1 MSKNDKKRRI
11 TIEIIGGFI
20 LLAIIIFL
28 VLFLNHKYEISF
40 YLDNGAN
47 VGTVQVKYNKMINE
61 EDIKGKDV
69 LGESFINWYEI
80 IEAKDGEDVLADK
93 PFDFKTKVTKDIKL
107 KAVFDE
113 TNKLD

>member
-1 MSKNDKKRRI
+1 MNKKIRI
-11 TIEIIGGFI
+11 IAVIIGVI
-20 LLAIIIFL
+20 LLLVVIFL
-28 VLFLNHKYEISF
+28 SLFFNRKFEVRF
-40 YLDNGAN
+40 YLDNG
-47 VGTVQVKYNKMINE
+47 VQVKYNKMINE

-80 IEAKDGEDVLADK
+80 IEAKDGKDVLADK

>member
-1 MSKNDKKRRI
+1 MNKKIRI
-11 TIEIIGGFI
+11 IAVIIGVI
-20 LLAIIIFL
+20 LLLVVIFL
-28 VLFLNHKYEISF
+28 SLFFNRKREVRF

-47 VGTVQVKYNKMINE
+47 V
-61 EDIKGKDV
+61 V

-80 IEAKDGEDVLADK
+80 IEAKDGKDVLADK

>member
-1 MSKNDKKRRI
+1 
-11 TIEIIGGFI
+11 
-20 LLAIIIFL
+20 
-28 VLFLNHKYEISF
+28 
-40 YLDNGAN
+40 
-47 VGTVQVKYNKMINE
+47 MINE

-80 IEAKDGEDVLADK
+80 IEVKDGKDVLADK

>member
-1 MSKNDKKRRI
+1 MNKKIRI
-11 TIEIIGGFI
+11 IAVIIGVI
-20 LLAIIIFL
+20 LLLVVIFL
-28 VLFLNHKYEISF
+28 SLFFNRKREVRF

-47 VGTVQVKYNKMINE
+47 VGIVNVKYTKMITD
-61 EDIKGKDV
+61 EDIKGNDV
-69 LGESFINWYEI
+69 IWESFINWYEI
-80 IEAKDGEDVLADK
+80 IADQDGEDVLADK

>member
-1 MSKNDKKRRI
+1 MNKKIRI
-11 TIEIIGGFI
+11 IAVIVGVF
-20 LLAIIIFL
+20 LLLVVIFL
-28 VLFLNHKYEISF
+28 SLFFNRKREVRF

-69 LGESFINWYEI
+69 L
-80 IEAKDGEDVLADK
+80 ADK

>member
-1 MSKNDKKRRI
+1 MNKKTRI
-11 TIEIIGGFI
+11 IAIIMGVI
-20 LLAIIIFL
+20 LLLVVIFL
-28 VLFLNHKYEISF
+28 SLFFNRKFEVRF

-80 IEAKDGEDVLADK
+80 IEAKDGKDVLADK

>member
-1 MSKNDKKRRI
+1 MNKKIRI
-11 TIEIIGGFI
+11 IAVIIGVI
-20 LLAIIIFL
+20 LLLVVIFL
-28 VLFLNHKYEISF
+28 SLFFNRKFEVRF

-47 VGTVQVKYNKMINE
+47 VGTVQINE

-80 IEAKDGEDVLADK
+80 IEAKDGKDVLADK

>member
-1 MSKNDKKRRI
+1 MNKKIRI
-11 TIEIIGGFI
+11 IAVIIGVI
-20 LLAIIIFL
+20 LLLVVIFL
-28 VLFLNHKYEISF
+28 SLFFNRKFEVRF

-61 EDIKGKDV
+61 EDIKGKDI
-69 LGESFINWYEI
+69 LGESFINWYGI
-80 IEAKDGEDVLADK
+80 IEAKDGKDVLADK

-113 TNKLD
+113 TKKLD